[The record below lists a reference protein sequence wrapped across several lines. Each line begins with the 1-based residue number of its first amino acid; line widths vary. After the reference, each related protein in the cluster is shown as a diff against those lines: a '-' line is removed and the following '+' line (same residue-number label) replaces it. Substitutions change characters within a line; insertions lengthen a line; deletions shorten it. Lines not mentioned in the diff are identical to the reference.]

1 MPIGRIWTGQDQPK
15 TAELGGV
22 RALDALRK
30 TLHFWQISCSKLN
43 LPRRGRD

>member
-30 TLHFWQISCSKLN
+30 TLHFWQIPCSKLN